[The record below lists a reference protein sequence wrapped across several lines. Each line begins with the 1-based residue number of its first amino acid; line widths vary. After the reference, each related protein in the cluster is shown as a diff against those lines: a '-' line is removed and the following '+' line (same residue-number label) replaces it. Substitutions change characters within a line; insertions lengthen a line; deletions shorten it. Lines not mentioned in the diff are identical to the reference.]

1 MQPLN
6 PFLAAFFKSPIP
18 SQCSPVQ
25 HHILLVPTTD
35 VLLTSR
41 EAEAA
46 PGATIAET
54 VATDDFLAS
63 HVLRIPDPA
72 RPSGASP
79 GANEGQARPKESSP
93 NLREMR
99 GKAKQY
105 NTING
110 RNVVIKDNVVYTN
123 KGFKT
128 LASANLLGDAIWY
141 SDTLEPRGWL
151 VYYVSRPLVG
161 SWDEIRITPAV
172 LVEGT
177 RKAMAMQ
184 QNGSSPQSEHSESA
198 MMPKKKEIK
207 SFHDLLTHFPIIARQ
222 MQSGLEKLF
231 REFAVVI
238 ERPLPP
244 PPSASHIPDP
254 SPDGPIAAATK
265 KARSNSMS
273 QIQNP
278 SNREP
283 QQRVLEP
290 FYAEDDEEVFRVS
303 LETAVM
309 NAIDLFQSV
318 DKQQLSL
325 LGATTELTG
334 PVVERLIERYVTEN
348 VHGML
353 FPRLA
358 ALKRPEDLELEAKI
372 RQMDFVDVSQ
382 LGIPI
387 EGGHRGKQELI
398 SRLARAIDEFKN
410 ITNAGSPQEMMDIL
424 LSTMKS
430 LTQLGD
436 APAVSDSQP
445 MTPSAE
451 KTILTINADTLV
463 SLLLFVV
470 IRAQLKHLQARFL
483 YMRHFIFVE
492 DVDSGEMG
500 YALST
505 FEAVLVYLD
514 RDSTGLRRA
523 SRRNKVLWD
532 AAAQGRVDSL
542 QKLMEPSGNAVD
554 DAVDEE
560 DTAALS
566 SKSSS
571 RRTSMSSS
579 HWSYLNGS
587 SRRPSTALSSSE
599 RFSMGSDLSHVFPFA
614 QPEDDVNRP
623 ESPFP
628 PLKRIKKVAMDVRSL
643 SSGSEISFHSR
654 AASIGTIGS
663 GIEGDTSIERLS
675 QTQNSFGESILMMT
689 VQNDRPEALAYLL
702 DRKSYYPLDV
712 VLEDSNNE
720 ETTLFSAAVQVGNE
734 KLIRL
739 LLDFITSD
747 PAITQERMRLYFA
760 KQDVWGR
767 SVAHY
772 MFHAPFLIV
781 EWGRLMPWTLQDK
794 NGQTP
799 LFAICRSYD
808 HTLYHA
814 MVQQALELAM
824 QHQGDGQPLHL
835 DEHVDAKGNTLLHI
849 INDAQLALRVL
860 QKCDA
865 DVNAVNDR
873 KFTPLMVAS
882 KYGRFDVVRAFFGD
896 ARVDVTAKELRGL
909 TAVDLAKDDD
919 VRNKI
924 DDLVLFGAPPGN
936 ESRTTAVVRSYFV
949 EDASIRF
956 VLKSGA
962 PVDKHSYAV
971 TTCRRSLTDFE
982 HLAKL
987 LCMEHPASW
996 IPTMVGLRSPFQ
1008 IPVKPSRA
1016 VLKDLQIRMDW
1027 FLRIL
1032 LAHPT
1037 FATHEMLW
1045 EFFLMPDLQL
1055 DMMEQRTK
1063 LKADTRV
1070 EKVREELEPLEDI
1083 REVEQFVDHAREN
1096 IRSVNHSTKSVA
1108 RRTNVVGNS
1117 ALDLYDSSVLL
1128 HRAVS
1133 TLPFLP
1139 PTHLV
1144 ALEAYVRALSP
1155 TSTNPYATFHSA
1167 QLALQSTIDAILT
1180 ALTRP
1185 PRLINQI
1192 NSLRRS
1198 VERNY
1203 SSLSRSTRWPL
1214 GLLDDTRQRLNEERE
1229 ERVRAGQV
1237 EVDNLSRELRYTQ
1250 QTVAAELAGWQDLHE
1265 KMGRRAI
1272 RELAR
1277 GMVVVEKMRLEGMQR
1292 ALRKLQQSSRGSGGY
1307 GLNDRN
1313 GLQQQQQSQNGQ
1325 RPSGNGAAAASS
1337 AEASG
1342 SSSQNE
1348 TGSLG
1353 LAGLNVVSTP
1363 HAVENGAVN
1372 PVVRSETS
1380 VATLPP
1386 PPPPP
1391 TTTRDDSQAQQSDGA
1406 PSLQPTPQPSQEH
1419 QLLFGEDKAST
1430 GDSASE

>member
-1 MQPLN
+1 M
-6 PFLAAFFKSPIP
+6 AK
-18 SQCSPVQ
+18 VR
-25 HHILLVPTTD
+25 TD
-35 VLLTSR
+35 
-41 EAEAA
+41 
-46 PGATIAET
+46 
-54 VATDDFLAS
+54 
-63 HVLRIPDPA
+63 
-72 RPSGASP
+72 
-79 GANEGQARPKESSP
+79 
-93 NLREMR
+93 R
-99 GKAKQY
+99 GG
-105 NTING
+105 T
-110 RNVVIKDNVVYTN
+110 
-123 KGFKT
+123 GFKT
-128 LASANLLGDAIWY
+128 LASANLLGDSMWY
-141 SDTLEPRGWL
+141 SDTLEPKGWL
-151 VYYVSRPLVG
+151 IYYISRPLVG
-161 SWDEIRITPAV
+161 SWEEIKITPAV

-177 RKAMAMQ
+177 RRAMALQ
-184 QNGSSPQSEHSESA
+184 QNGTSPPSEPSESS
-198 MMPKKKEIK
+198 MVPKKKEIK
-207 SFHDLLTHFPIIARQ
+207 SFHDLLNHFPIIARQ
-222 MQSGLEKLF
+222 MQAGLEKLF
-231 REFAVVI
+231 REFTMVI

-254 SPDGPIAAATK
+254 APDGPIAAATR

-273 QIQNP
+273 QMSQLQNGD
-278 SNREP
+278 SM
-283 QQRVLEP
+283 QKVLEP
-290 FYAEDDEEVFRVS
+290 FYAEDDEEIFRVS
-303 LETAVM
+303 LETAVT
-309 NAIDLFQSV
+309 NAIDIFQNV

-348 VHGML
+348 VHNML

-382 LGIPI
+382 LGIHI

-398 SRLARAIDEFKN
+398 SRLARAVDEFKK

-436 APAVSDSQP
+436 IHPVSDHHP
-445 MTPSAE
+445 ATPPAE

-470 IRAQLKHLQARFL
+470 IRAQIKHLQARFL

-532 AAAQGRVDSL
+532 ATAQGDLETL
-542 QKLMEPSGNAVD
+542 QKIMEPSGNAVD
-554 DAVDEE
+554 DAVDE
-560 DTAALS
+560 DDVAALPS
-566 SKSSS
+566 TRSS
-571 RRTSMSSS
+571 RRTSTSSS
-579 HWSYLNGS
+579 NWSFTNGS
-587 SRRPSTALSSSE
+587 SARPSTAPSSSE
-599 RFSMGSDLSHVFPFA
+599 RFSMGSDLSHVFPFHK
-614 QPEDDVNRP
+614 QEGLDGTT

-628 PLKRIKKVAMDVRSL
+628 PLKRIKRVAMDVRSL
-643 SSGSEISFHSR
+643 SSGSEISFHSH
-654 AASIGTIGS
+654 AASIGSIGS

-675 QTQNSFGESILMMT
+675 QTQDSFGESVLMMA
-689 VQNDRPEALAYLL
+689 VQNERTEVLTYLL
-702 DRKSYYPLDV
+702 GLKSYYPPEI

-720 ETTLFSAAVQVGNE
+720 ETTLFSAAVQLGHE
-734 KLIRL
+734 RLIRI
-739 LLDFITSD
+739 LLDFMNGEPGITE
-747 PAITQERMRLYFA
+747 ERKKAYFA

-772 MFHAPFLIV
+772 MFHAPFLIT
-781 EWGRLMPWTLQDK
+781 EYGRMMPWTLQDK
-794 NGQTP
+794 NGQSP

-808 HTLYHA
+808 HALYHT
-814 MVQQALELAM
+814 MVQQALELATEC
-824 QHQGDGQPLHL
+824 QGDGQPLHL
-835 DEHVDAKGNTLLHI
+835 DEHIDMKGNTLLHI
-849 INDAQLALRVL
+849 VNDAQLCLRVL
-860 QKCDA
+860 QNCDA

-896 ARVDVTAKELRGL
+896 SRVDITARELRGL

-936 ESRTTAVVRSYFV
+936 DSRTTAVVRSYFV
-949 EDASIRF
+949 EDASVRF

-987 LCMEHPASW
+987 LSMENPASW
-996 IPTMVGLRSPFQ
+996 VPSLAGLRSPFQ

-1016 VLKDLQIRMDW
+1016 VLKDLQVRMDW

-1045 EFFLMPDLQL
+1045 EFFLVPDLQL

-1070 EKVREELEPLEDI
+1070 EKVREEVEPLEDV

-1108 RRTNVVGNS
+1108 RRTNVAGNS

-1139 PTHLV
+1139 ETHLT
-1144 ALEAYVRALSP
+1144 AFETYVRALSP
-1155 TSTNPYATFHSA
+1155 TSANPHATFHSSL
-1167 QLALQSTIDAILT
+1167 LALQSTIEAILT

-1192 NSLRRS
+1192 NASRRTI
-1198 VERNY
+1198 ERNY

-1214 GLLDDTRQRLNEERE
+1214 GLLDDTRQRLNEDRE
-1229 ERVRAGQV
+1229 EKVRAGRA
-1237 EVDNLSRELRYTQ
+1237 EVDNLCRELRYTQ
-1250 QTVAAELAGWQDLHE
+1250 QTVAAELAGWQDMHE

-1277 GMVVVEKMRLEGMQR
+1277 GMVVVEKMRLEGMRR
-1292 ALRKLQQSSRGSGGY
+1292 ALRRLRDVGVDATGRRPPREGSAQDGNDEPTSFSS
-1307 GLNDRN
+1307 LT
-1313 GLQQQQQSQNGQ
+1313 Q
-1325 RPSGNGAAAASS
+1325 PIA
-1337 AEASG
+1337 
-1342 SSSQNE
+1342 
-1348 TGSLG
+1348 
-1353 LAGLNVVSTP
+1353 LAGLNMAANREAEVDADLP
-1363 HAVENGAVN
+1363 A
-1372 PVVRSETS
+1372 TS
-1380 VATLPP
+1380 
-1386 PPPPP
+1386 
-1391 TTTRDDSQAQQSDGA
+1391 
-1406 PSLQPTPQPSQEH
+1406 
-1419 QLLFGEDKAST
+1419 AST
-1430 GDSASE
+1430 KRPVPKDTTDLEAHEPSDQTIAGPSKAALPHQPLFDDDLPGDDV

>member
-25 HHILLVPTTD
+25 YHVLLVPTTD

-41 EAEAA
+41 EAEAT
-46 PGATIAET
+46 PGSSIAET
-54 VATDDFLAS
+54 VSTDDFLAS
-63 HVLRIPDPA
+63 HVLRIPDPT
-72 RPSGASP
+72 RPVGGTNGNGPAGGGKDSM
-79 GANEGQARPKESSP
+79 P

-151 VYYVSRPLVG
+151 VYYISRPLVG
-161 SWDEIRITPAV
+161 SWEEIKITPAV

-177 RKAMAMQ
+177 RRAGALQ
-184 QNGSSPQSEHSESA
+184 QNGASPQSETSDAS
-198 MMPKKKEIK
+198 MVPKKKEIK
-207 SFHDLLTHFPIIARQ
+207 SFHDLLNHFPIIARQ
-222 MQSGLEKLF
+222 MQTGLEKLF
-231 REFAVVI
+231 REFTLVI

-254 SPDGPIAAATK
+254 TPEGPITTATRN
-265 KARSNSMS
+265 ARSNSMS
-273 QIQNP
+273 QVSKLP
-278 SNREP
+278 SNG
-283 QQRVLEP
+283 QRAQKFLEP

-303 LETAVM
+303 LETAVT

-348 VHGML
+348 VHNML

-372 RQMDFVDVSQ
+372 RQMDFIDVSQ
-382 LGIPI
+382 LGIFI

-398 SRLARAIDEFKN
+398 SRLARAIDEFKK

-436 APAVSDSQP
+436 APPIPDNRPV
-445 MTPSAE
+445 TPSAE

-470 IRAQLKHLQARFL
+470 IRAQIKHLQARFL

-523 SRRNKVLWD
+523 SHRNKVLWD
-532 AAAQGRVDSL
+532 ATAQGDLEIL
-542 QKLMEPSGNAVD
+542 QKIMEPSGNAVD
-554 DAVDEE
+554 DAVNEE
-560 DTAALS
+560 EAAALS
-566 SKSSS
+566 SARSS
-571 RRTSMSSS
+571 RRASMSSS
-579 HWSYLNGS
+579 HWSFINGS
-587 SRRPSTALSSSE
+587 SRRSSTVLTNSE
-599 RFSMGSDLSHVFPFA
+599 RFSMGSDLSHVFPFNRH
-614 QPEDDVNRP
+614 EDLDSTT
-623 ESPFP
+623 ESMFP

-654 AASIGTIGS
+654 SGSIGTIGS

-675 QTQNSFGESILMMT
+675 QTQDSFGESILMMA
-689 VQNDRPEALAYLL
+689 VQNGRPEALTYLL
-702 DRKSYYPLDV
+702 GLKSYYPPDV

-720 ETTLFSAAVQVGNE
+720 ETTLFSAAVQLGDERV
-734 KLIRL
+734 IRI
-739 LLDFITSD
+739 LLDFMNNEPGITED
-747 PAITQERMRLYFA
+747 KMRLYFA

-772 MFHAPFLIV
+772 MFHAPFLIINY
-781 EWGRLMPWTLQDK
+781 GRMMPWTLQDK

-814 MVQQALELAM
+814 MVQQALEIATEC
-824 QHQGDGQPLHL
+824 QGDGQPLHL
-835 DEHVDAKGNTLLHI
+835 DEHIDAKGNTLLHI
-849 INDAQLALRVL
+849 INDAQLCLRVL

-896 ARVDVTAKELRGL
+896 ARVDITAKELRGL

-987 LCMEHPASW
+987 LCMENPASW
-996 IPTMVGLRSPFQ
+996 IPSLAGLRSPFQ

-1045 EFFLMPDLQL
+1045 EFFLVPDLQP

-1070 EKVREELEPLEDI
+1070 EKVREELEPLEDV

-1096 IRSVNHSTKSVA
+1096 VRSVNHSTKSVA
-1108 RRTNVVGNS
+1108 RRTNVVGNA

-1139 PTHLV
+1139 PAHLT
-1144 ALEAYVRALSP
+1144 ALETYVRALSP
-1155 TSTNPYATFHSA
+1155 TSAHPYAAFHSS

-1192 NSLRRS
+1192 NALRRT

-1214 GLLDDTRQRLNEERE
+1214 GLLDDARQRLNEERE
-1229 ERVRAGQV
+1229 ERVRAGQA

-1250 QTVAAELAGWQDLHE
+1250 QTVAAELAGWQDMHE

-1277 GMVVVEKMRLEGMQR
+1277 GMVVVEKMRLEGMRR
-1292 ALRKLQQSSRGSGGY
+1292 ALRKLKEFGGAGGAEPLRPPGFSS
-1307 GLNDRN
+1307 LT
-1313 GLQQQQQSQNGQ
+1313 
-1325 RPSGNGAAAASS
+1325 PPVA
-1337 AEASG
+1337 
-1342 SSSQNE
+1342 
-1348 TGSLG
+1348 
-1353 LAGLNVVSTP
+1353 LAGLNMAPKQEAEVD
-1363 HAVENGAVN
+1363 AGL
-1372 PVVRSETS
+1372 PV
-1380 VATLPP
+1380 
-1386 PPPPP
+1386 
-1391 TTTRDDSQAQQSDGA
+1391 QSDA
-1406 PSLQPTPQPSQEH
+1406 ARTPIPKEIMK
-1419 QLLFGEDKAST
+1419 LDAE
-1430 GDSASE
+1430 DSAGPSPTGSSSSGQVHRPLFDDELPGEEERGSASR